1 MTVGVVALV
10 AAVVEPDSLLA
21 QPFAGLPLVADDDYS
36 KLCSFQVQSEN
47 GLSYEKS
54 LQFHS
59 VTLLIAQWV
68 DLKVEKTTH

>member
-10 AAVVEPDSLLA
+10 AAVVEQDSLLA

-47 GLSYEKS
+47 GLSCKKS
-54 LQFHS
+54 T
-59 VTLLIAQWV
+59 V
-68 DLKVEKTTH
+68 